1 MALKIRLARGG
12 AKKRPFY
19 RIVVAEASSPR
30 DGRFVE
36 KVGTYNP
43 LLPHDHAE
51 RIVLNIERIKHWLSV
66 GAKPSDRVE
75 LFLGNAGLVDKKAR
89 TVDPKKSAPKKRAQE
104 RLKAEQEALE
114 AAKNAPEPVVEAAPA
129 PVAEMVEAPQ
139 APVAEPEPAVEEVP
153 TPEAPAPAE
162 EAPAPVEEAPEPT
175 ETA

>member
-19 RIVVAEASSPR
+19 RIVVAEATSPR

-43 LLPHDHAE
+43 LLPRDHAE
-51 RIVLNIERIKHWLSV
+51 RVVLNVERIKHWLSV
-66 GAKPSDRVE
+66 GAQPTDRVE
-75 LFLGNAGLVDKKAR
+75 LFLGNAGLVAKKER
-89 TVDPKKSAPKKRAQE
+89 TADPKKSAPKKRAQE

-129 PVAEMVEAPQ
+129 PAVVE
-139 APVAEPEPAVEEVP
+139 
-153 TPEAPAPAE
+153 EAPAPVVEEAPASAVVE
-162 EAPAPVEEAPEPT
+162 EAPAPVEEVSEVK